1 MATLKS
7 TQFAAI
13 EAGRVSTYQLPKQ
26 GLDGRSLHYEFSFPA
41 TVAAGDNMILGYLDD
56 NIPLPELGRIASDG
70 GATALTVSL
79 GHGEY
84 NVSTGVLT
92 VTDDDSFCASYVAD
106 AADATDMLHDD
117 APTAGVFTRVEGTND
132 RIDKTVVIA
141 TAVAETLGEDATVI
155 ADLPCAINP
164 TS

>member
-7 TQFAAI
+7 TQFDAI
-13 EAGRVSTYQLPKQ
+13 ESGPDADNLLPLQGRTGKA
-26 GLDGRSLHYEFSFPA
+26 LHYEVSFPA
-41 TVAAGDNMILGYLDD
+41 AVAAGDNMIIDYLGD
-56 NIPLPELGRIASDG
+56 NYPLPELGRVASDG

-84 NVSTGVLT
+84 DESTGVLT
-92 VTDDDSFCASYVAD
+92 VTDNDSLMASYVAD
-106 AADATDMLHDD
+106 AADATNMLHDD
-117 APTAGVFTRVEGTND
+117 APTAGVFTRVTPSNG
-132 RIDKTVVIA
+132 RIVKRVLIL

-155 ADLPCAINP
+155 IDLPVSSSP